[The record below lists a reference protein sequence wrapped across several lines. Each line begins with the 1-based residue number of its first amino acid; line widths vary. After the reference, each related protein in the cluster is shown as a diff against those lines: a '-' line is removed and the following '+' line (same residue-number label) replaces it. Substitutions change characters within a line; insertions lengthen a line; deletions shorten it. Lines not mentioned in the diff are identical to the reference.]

1 MQLPGKRAQLLVSVL
16 TIGVG
21 VPFVPRQSFAQG

>member
-1 MQLPGKRAQLLVSVL
+1 MRFPCKRAQLVVSVL
-16 TIGVG
+16 MIGVG